1 LIDMTEID
9 QILNN
14 EAKVKILREIVKYPE
29 SREFSRRKL
38 AKMAD
43 VPKSTA
49 NRKIDELIDS
59 EILNSKSIEGSNTH
73 LISLNEENEII
84 DKLESLFEEEKESPE
99 EVEEEMKGKIE
110 LDELESYLWEAADI
124 LRGSIDSADYKNYIF
139 GLLFLKRLSDR
150 FNEECDK
157 LIEEKDIDEDIAY
170 KDPDLH
176 DFYLPEKAR
185 WPYIQKQKRDIGA
198 AINKAFEMVEDENDN
213 IENGVLTSIDFNDK
227 ERLPDPVLEELIT
240 HFSKKRFRNEDLED
254 PDIFG
259 RAYEYLIRQF
269 ADDAGKKGGEFY
281 TPREVVKVLVQCL
294 DPEPGMR
301 VYDPCCGS
309 GGMLIYSAQHIRDNN
324 GGSMEN
330 ISLYGQEKNLN
341 TWAIGQMNMLLHNL
355 PDANIAKGD
364 TMRNP
369 KFLED
374 DGLMVFDRVIANPMW
389 NQKKWSKEYLKG
401 NQPYNR
407 FKYGLPP
414 KNSADWAWIQHMLA
428 SLNKTGK
435 MGVVLDNG
443 VLFRSRS
450 EGKIRK
456 KVLEDDLIE
465 AVIALPSNLFYN
477 TSSPGCI
484 LILNKDKP
492 EERKDKVMFIYAE
505 DQTLR
510 ESGIKIYD
518 ELSNQNQLTPDG
530 IKKIVDTY
538 KNLNEEPH
546 HSRLVDIEEI
556 EENDWNLNVPRYV
569 DTTEPEEPV
578 DVSEKLQ
585 ELEKLGKE
593 RSKTEQKMQK
603 FMRELNY

>member
-1 LIDMTEID
+1 MTKID
-9 QILNN
+9 QIMNN
-14 EAKVKILREIVKYPE
+14 EAKANILREIVKYPP

-49 NRKIDELIDS
+49 NRKIDELVDLG
-59 EILNSKSIEGSNTH
+59 ILKSKPIEGSNTH
-73 LISLNEENEII
+73 LITINKKNKII
-84 DKLESLFEEEKESPE
+84 SKLKKLFEEEKPSAE
-99 EVEEEMKGKIE
+99 EVEEIGGKIE
-110 LDELESYLWEAADI
+110 LSELESYLWEAADI
-124 LRGSIDSADYKNYIF
+124 LRGNIDSADYKNYIF

-150 FNEECDK
+150 FSEECDK
-157 LIEEKDIDEDIAY
+157 LIGEKDIDKDVAY

-176 DFYLPEKAR
+176 HFYLPKKAH
-185 WPYIQKQKRDIGA
+185 WSHIQKQKRDIGA
-198 AINKAFEMVEDENDN
+198 AINKAFEIVEDENDT
-213 IENGVLTSIDFNDK
+213 IENNVLTSIDFNDK
-227 ERLPDPVLEELIT
+227 ERLPDAVLEELII

-254 PDIFG
+254 SDIFG

-294 DPEPGMR
+294 DPQSGMR

-309 GGMLIYSAQHIRDNN
+309 GGMLIYSAQHIRDDN

-556 EENDWNLNVPRYV
+556 EENDYNLNVPRYV
-569 DTTEPEEPV
+569 DATEPKEQVNVSKANKERKRIEEKR
-578 DVSEKLQ
+578 DKIIEKLNQ
-585 ELEKLGKE
+585 VMESLSYE
-593 RSKTEQKMQK
+593 
-603 FMRELNY
+603 